1 MSNGPGP
8 QAAEQPTAYHAT
20 DAIRK
25 EPRPSGSGEP
35 ARAGSTRSRPRLFT
49 WLARL
54 LPPVLVFIVVAAAAE
69 LYVRVAHPPRYIFQ
83 PPSAVWRALTDPT
96 SELFGAL
103 WTTALAARVG
113 FLASAFLGVLAA
125 VVLTTSAWVRRALY
139 PYTVFF
145 QTVPIVAIAPL
156 LVLWLDPGIRSV
168 ATCAFIVSVFPVIA
182 NTLAGLLSTDPA
194 LADLFRLYGATPAAT
209 MLKLRLPSAL
219 PNIVTGLRIAAG
231 LAVIGTVVA
240 EFQVGQLGDEAGLG
254 VRIVGAS
261 HNGNLDVVFAAVLL
275 ASALGLAMFGAVNLF
290 GHMLLRNWHA
300 SEREG

>member
-1 MSNGPGP
+1 MNEVPAPARGAPPSQGDGIDPD
-8 QAAEQPTAYHAT
+8 Q
-20 DAIRK
+20 K
-25 EPRPSGSGEP
+25 EPRPSGSGLP
-35 ARAGSTRSRPRLFT
+35 SGQPTRSRS
-49 WLARL
+49 RL
-54 LPPVLVFIVVAAAAE
+54 LPWIARALPPVIVFVAVTAVAE
-69 LYVRVAHPPRYIFQ
+69 LYVRAAHPPRYMFQ
-83 PPSAVWRALTDPT
+83 PPSAVWQAFADHPG
-96 SELFGAL
+96 ELLGNL
-103 WTTALAARVG
+103 WTTALAALVG
-113 FLASAFLGVLAA
+113 FLASAVLGVVAA
-125 VVLTTSAWVRRALY
+125 VVLTTSACVRRALY

-156 LVLWLDPGIRSV
+156 LVIWLDPGIRSV

-219 PNIVTGLRIAAG
+219 PNVVTGLRIAAG

-290 GHMLLRNWHA
+290 GHLLLRNWHA
-300 SEREG
+300 SERDG